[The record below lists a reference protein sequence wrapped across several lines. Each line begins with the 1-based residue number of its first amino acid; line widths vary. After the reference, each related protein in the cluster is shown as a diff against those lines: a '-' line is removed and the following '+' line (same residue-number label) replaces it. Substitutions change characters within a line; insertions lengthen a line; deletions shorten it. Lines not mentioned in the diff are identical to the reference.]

1 MTTAAHPMTADDL
14 LRMPDDGY
22 RTELVRGKL
31 VRRPYIGFDYGV
43 LGSRIWGRLSLH
55 ISAHELGESPSS
67 KVGFQFA
74 DDHVRMASIT
84 FIRAERLDG
93 LGKMPG
99 DFPGAP
105 DLAIEVVTPSE
116 TDEYL
121 AVKIRDFLEAG
132 TQAFI
137 EFHAYDRAF
146 AIHRPSADVVT
157 LTESDTLEVPD
168 IIPGWRMPVADIF
181 RRGRTRPSA

>member
-1 MTTAAHPMTADDL
+1 MTAAARHMTADDL
-14 LRMPDDGY
+14 LRMPDDGF

-31 VRRPYIGFDYGV
+31 VQRPYIGFDYGV

-55 ISAHELGESPSS
+55 INAHELGESPSS

-84 FIRAERLDG
+84 FIRAERFDG
-93 LGKMPG
+93 LGEMPG
-99 DFPGAP
+99 YFPGAP
-105 DLAIEVVTPSE
+105 DLAIELVTPSE
-116 TDEYL
+116 TEEYL

-146 AIHRPSADVVT
+146 VVHRPDPEPAI
-157 LTESDTLEVPD
+157 LTEADTLEAPD
-168 IIPGWRMPVADIF
+168 IIPGWSLPVADIF

>member
-1 MTTAAHPMTADDL
+1 MSTVTRRITADDL

-31 VRRPYIGFDYGV
+31 IQRPYIGFDYGV
-43 LGSRIWGRLSLH
+43 LGGRIWGRLSLH
-55 ISAHELGESPSS
+55 VSAHELGDSPSS
-67 KVGFQFA
+67 KVGFRFA
-74 DDHVRMASIT
+74 DDHVRVASIT
-84 FIRAERLDG
+84 FIRAERLNG

-99 DFPGAP
+99 YFPGSP
-105 DLAIEVVTPSE
+105 DLAIELVTPSE

-146 AIHRPSADVVT
+146 VVHLPDAEPT
-157 LTESDTLEVPD
+157 ILTEDDTLEVPD
-168 IIPGWRMPVADIF
+168 IIPGWQMPIADIF